1 MKISWITFAFV
12 MALTPMVRAQK
23 DSVTTKPTPT
33 WAAGM
38 YGSISAGYGLFADPF
53 KNVSLVGA
61 SLPAS
66 GLVLGIDAGIV
77 FRNRFGLRAV
87 VEGISATDLRPKI
100 QRTLEAANP
109 GYKLTF
115 LSGSTPNRNLLSHY
129 AMGISYAIP
138 RKRWCFQP
146 ELLVGSTAVSIE
158 STYAQLKEL
167 GTHRAFFYEV
177 KSGYQEY
184 RSRTL
189 TLGGRAAWY
198 TWRYFGVFADA
209 RLLTIWNNFQY
220 QYETTALLEE
230 TKFTETVRIK
240 NTVMGAT
247 LMVGVFLQSARWEG
261 KRGDFWKVL
270 K

>member
-1 MKISWITFAFV
+1 MKITWIAFV
-12 MALTPMVRAQK
+12 SAMALTPMVWAQK
-23 DSVTTKPTPT
+23 DSLTTKPAPT

-66 GLVLGIDAGIV
+66 GLALGIDAGIV

-87 VEGISATDLRPKI
+87 IEGFSANHIRPKI
-100 QRTLEAANP
+100 KSTLEAANP
-109 GYKLTF
+109 GYELTF
-115 LSGSTPNRNLLSHY
+115 LSGSTPDPNLLSHY
-129 AMGISYAIP
+129 AVGISYAIP

-158 STYAQLKEL
+158 PTYAQLKEL
-167 GTHRAFFYEV
+167 GTHRAFFYKV
-177 KSGYQEY
+177 YSGYQDY

-189 TLGGRAAWY
+189 TLGSRAAWY
-198 TWRYFGVFADA
+198 TWRYFGIFADA
-209 RLLTIWNNFQY
+209 RLLTTWNNFQY
-220 QYETTALLEE
+220 KYEKTELLEPIKE
-230 TKFTETVRIK
+230 TETIRIK
-240 NTVMGAT
+240 NTVFGAT
-247 LMVGVFLQSARWEG
+247 LKVGVFLQIARWEG